1 MKWIDNWILK
11 RMRLAT
17 ASETANAGMIGT
29 TPISNGYY
37 SKVNNNSGLIT
48 KGNGLQSEEKSIR
61 FSVYNANGGRIVETR
76 KIDPTRDRELTGLYV
91 ITSDQDFGH
100 EIDKIITLESLK
112 NG

>member
-11 RMRLAT
+11 RMRLAA
-17 ASETANAGMIGT
+17 ASETANESPRT

-76 KIDPTRDRELTGLYV
+76 KIDPTRARELTGLYV
-91 ITSDQDFGH
+91 MTSDQDFGH